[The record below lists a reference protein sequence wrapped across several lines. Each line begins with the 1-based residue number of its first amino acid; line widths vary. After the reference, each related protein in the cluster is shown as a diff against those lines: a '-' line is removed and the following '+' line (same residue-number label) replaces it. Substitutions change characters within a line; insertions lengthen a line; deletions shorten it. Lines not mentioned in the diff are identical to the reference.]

1 MFIAVEIDADSMAE
15 LEAKLPRVLIL
26 SDFTGIDEALV
37 VDFGKQ
43 AMDGLVVR
51 TFAGGRMSAGMR
63 AGLAAL
69 EQLAVPTVI
78 TSRVPGGRIVD
89 PPDYE
94 FPAVV
99 ANGQPDNKAR
109 ILLMLALTRST
120 DVTEL
125 QRIFDTY

>member
-1 MFIAVEIDADSMAE
+1 
-15 LEAKLPRVLIL
+15 
-26 SDFTGIDEALV
+26 
-37 VDFGKQ
+37 
-43 AMDGLVVR
+43 
-51 TFAGGRMSAGMR
+51 MSAGMR
-63 AGLAAL
+63 SGLAAL
-69 EQLAVPTVI
+69 EQYAVPTVI

-109 ILLMLALTRST
+109 ILLMLALHQST